1 MPALRVA
8 GVLALLFGCLGDS
21 PKAGADE
28 PPADPFAGLADEY
41 TAKTL
46 PIMKQYCQGCH
57 STDAPEGELDLER
70 FASLADVRQGTKAW
84 LKLVEMLDNGEMPP
98 KDEPQPTLEERKQL
112 RGWAERYLH
121 AEALANAGDP
131 GPVVLRRLSNAEYT
145 YTIRDLTG
153 VPLDPAKE
161 FPADSAS
168 GEGFANTGN
177 SLVMSPAL
185 LAKYLDAGKQ
195 IAEHAELL
203 PDGFRFSPWT
213 TRRDW
218 TDDILA
224 QIRALYRQY
233 SDAAGASQVN
243 LQGIVFDTNDGGRLP
258 VEKYLATT
266 LAEREALRSG
276 TKSIAAVAQE
286 RGLNAK
292 YLGILW
298 DILNASGEGAP
309 SVLLDAL
316 RAQWRGATAEQAPA
330 LAQEVA
336 RWQKALWQFTTI
348 GQHIEQDG
356 TNKLW
361 QQAVSPLTNR
371 QEMRL
376 PLTVAAGA
384 SDVTFYLVAGDAGDG
399 NQDEQVVW
407 QQPRLVAPGR
417 PDLPLRNVRDFV
429 REMTARRTQLL
440 ASTAKALGAAA
451 EALQA
456 TDKLD
461 VAALAKKHDLEVESL
476 APWLDYLG
484 IGGNASLR
492 LDHFTAKQTNVGGYD
507 FVKGWGTP
515 ETPMLVASSSDNA
528 VRIPGNMQPH
538 GVCVHPSPTLYAVVG
553 WKSPAAGT
561 FRIEGSV
568 THAHPE
574 CGNGV
579 TWQLELRRGNSRQQL
594 AAGISHGASP
604 VPIGP
609 IETLAI
615 QAGDFVALLIGP
627 RDGNHGCDLTDVKLM
642 LKSDGEEAKQWSLT
656 ADITDDV
663 LAGNPHAD
671 RFGNQDV
678 WHFGSEPVNADDT
691 RGMVPAGS
699 LLASWQAAANGKEK
713 QELAAALEH
722 LLTSGPVADAP
733 EANPD
738 VALYRQLSSLG
749 GPLLVRSWPLVA
761 AALQN
766 AAKAAVSDENAF
778 GLDPALFGKLVSA
791 PAGASTIDA
800 DSLAVQT
807 PSVIEVRLP
816 AELAAGTE
824 FVTSGTLAGGDGVAG
839 GASGAASAQLQVLT
853 TRPTATALS
862 PETPVLVADGTPARA
877 LFEKSFDDFRK
888 LFPIALCYTKI
899 VPVDEVVTL
908 TLYHREDEHLRRLM
922 LSDEETARLERLW
935 DELHF
940 VSQSP
945 LTQVNAY
952 EQIVEFA
959 TQDRPDLEPVF
970 KPMREPINAAAA
982 AFRQRMID
990 VEPTQVAA
998 LIDFAGRAYRR
1009 PLAQH
1014 EADELR
1020 GLYQRLREQE
1030 LPHEEAFR
1038 FTMARIFIA
1047 PAFLYRLESAPAGT
1061 APAAVSDWEL
1071 ANRLSYFLW
1080 SSQPDDELR
1089 GAAASGTLHQPDVL
1103 AAQARRLLADDRVR
1117 RLATEFAC
1125 QWLHIYEFDA
1135 LDEKSSRHFPEFAEL
1150 RGDMYEESIQFF
1162 TDLFQR
1168 DASVLSLFNADHTFV
1183 NERLAK
1189 FYGIPDVAGPE
1200 WRRVDGVRQHG
1211 RGGILALSTTLAK
1224 QSGASRTS
1232 PILRGTWVSEVLLG
1246 EKLPKPPKDVP
1257 ILPEDETAT
1266 DGLTVRELV
1275 AKHTSDAKCS
1285 SCHKKIDPFGFS
1297 LEGYDA
1303 IGRRRDVDLAGR
1315 PVDTKTTLPDGG
1327 EIDGLAGLRDYLI
1340 ESRRATVLRQ
1350 FCKKLLGY
1358 SLGREVQLSD
1368 EPLLEEMQKELA
1380 AHEYRF
1386 SAAVETIL
1394 KSPQFREIRGR
1405 DAQVAE
1411 GL

>member
-1 MPALRVA
+1 MLALRHA
-8 GVLALLFGCLGDS
+8 GVVALLFGCLGDLPS
-21 PKAGADE
+21 AGANE
-28 PPADPFAGLADEY
+28 PQADPFAGLADEY

-46 PIMKQYCQGCH
+46 PIVKQYCHGCH
-57 STDAPEGELDLER
+57 ATATQEGELDLER
-70 FASLADVRQGTKAW
+70 FGSLADVRQGTKAW

-98 KDEPQPTLEERKQL
+98 KEEPQPTPEERKQL

-145 YTIRDLTG
+145 YTIHDLTG

-203 PDGFRFSPWT
+203 PDGFRFSPWR

-218 TDDILA
+218 TDAILA
-224 QIRALYRQY
+224 QIRALYRQH

-258 VEKYLATT
+258 IEKYLAVT

-298 DILNASGEGAP
+298 DTLNATGDREP

-316 RAQWRGATAEQAPA
+316 RAQWRGATADQAPA
-330 LAQEVA
+330 LAQEIA

-376 PLTVAAGA
+376 PLTVNPGA
-384 SDVTFYLVAGDAGDG
+384 KDVSLYLVASDAGDG
-399 NQDEQVVW
+399 NQDEFVVW

-417 PDLPLRNVRDFV
+417 PNLPLRNVRDFV

-451 EALQA
+451 EALQS

-461 VAALAKKHDLEVESL
+461 VAELAKKHDIKVQSL

-492 LDHFTAKQTNVGGYD
+492 LDHFTNKQTSVGGYD

-528 VRIPGNMQPH
+528 VRVPGNLQPH

-594 AAGISHGASP
+594 AAGISHGATP

-609 IETLAI
+609 IESLAI
-615 QAGDFVALLIGP
+615 QAGDFLALLIGP
-627 RDGNHGCDLTDVKLM
+627 RDGNHGCDLTDVKLT
-642 LKSDGEEAKQWSLT
+642 LKNDGAEAKEWSLT
-656 ADITDDV
+656 GDVTDDV

-678 WHFGSEPVNADDT
+678 WHFGSEPVSADDT

-699 LLASWQAAANGKEK
+699 LLARWQAATDGKDK
-713 QELAAALEH
+713 QELAAALQQ
-722 LLTSGPVADAP
+722 LLTSGPTAEAP
-733 EANPD
+733 ETNPD
-738 VALYRQLSSLG
+738 VELFRQLTSLG

-761 AALQN
+761 AALQD
-766 AAKAAVSDENAF
+766 AANVAAPDENAF
-778 GLDPALFGKLVSA
+778 GLDPALFGMQVGT
-791 PAGASTIDA
+791 PAGGSAVDA

-816 AELAAGTE
+816 AELAVGSE
-824 FVTSGTLAGGDGVAG
+824 FVTSGTLA
-839 GASGAASAQLQVLT
+839 SGTNGTASAQLQVLT
-853 TRPTATALS
+853 TKPTATALS
-862 PETPVLVADGTPARA
+862 AETPVVVSDGTPARA

-908 TLYHREDEHLRRLM
+908 TLYHREDEPLRRLM
-922 LSDEETARLERLW
+922 LSDEETLRLERLW
-935 DELHF
+935 NEMHF
-940 VSQSP
+940 VSQSA

-982 AFRQRMID
+982 AFRQRMVD

-998 LIDFAGRAYRR
+998 LVDFAARAYRR
-1009 PLAQH
+1009 PLTEH
-1014 EADELR
+1014 EGRDLHE
-1020 GLYQRLREQE
+1020 LYQRLREQE

-1038 FTMARIFIA
+1038 FTLARIFIA

-1061 APAAVSDWEL
+1061 APAPITDSEL
-1071 ANRLSYFLW
+1071 ASRLSYFLW

-1089 GAAASGTLHQPDVL
+1089 AAAAAGTLHQPDVL
-1103 AAQARRLLADDRVR
+1103 AAQARRLLADSRVR

-1125 QWLHIYEFDA
+1125 QWLHIYDFDS
-1135 LDEKSSRHFPEFAEL
+1135 LDEKSTRHFPEFAEL

-1168 DASVLSLFNADHTFV
+1168 DGSVLGVFNADHTFV
-1183 NERLAK
+1183 NERLAR
-1189 FYGIPDVAGPE
+1189 FYGIPDVTGPE
-1200 WRRVDGVRQHG
+1200 WRRVDGVRQYG

-1275 AKHTSDAKCS
+1275 ARHTSDAKCS

-1303 IGRRRDVDLAGR
+1303 IGRRRDVDLANR
-1315 PVDTKTTLPDGG
+1315 PIDTKTTLPDGQG
-1327 EIDGLAGLRDYLI
+1327 IDGWPGLRDYLI
-1340 ESRRATVLRQ
+1340 ENRRATVLRQ

-1368 EPLLEEMQKELA
+1368 EPLLEEMQQQLA
-1380 AHEYRF
+1380 EHEYRF

-1405 DAQVAE
+1405 DAQVAD